1 MGDHYGELLFCLL
14 WLTLWLWDEPEIFLG
29 WLWSTLMTSLVYLTP
44 WLPDYLTPWL
54 PDSLTSLISIVPSQ
68 PTLWIWNQPKVFLGW
83 LWCTLMTF
91 LVYLGYPVL
100 QVSGQEPSM
109 SSKYPMKDT
118 LSWQPSVCSDWLC
131 GYGTSLKYFWGDSG
145 VIWCPV
151 WYVFGILSSKSLV
164 RIPQC
169 PQSLLLCSPIEI
181 ASFLF
186 VAAF

>member
-1 MGDHYGELLFCLL
+1 MSVHASMRPCVRDHYGKLIFCLL
-14 WLTLWLWDEPEIFLG
+14 WRTLWLLGQPNVFLG
-29 WLWSTLMTSLVYLTP
+29 WLWNTLMTSLVYL
-44 WLPDYLTPWL
+44 
-54 PDSLTSLISIVPSQ
+54 
-68 PTLWIWNQPKVFLGW
+68 
-83 LWCTLMTF
+83 
-91 LVYLGYPVL
+91 GYSVL

-118 LSWQPSVCSDWLC
+118 LSWQSSVCFDWLC

-145 VIWCPV
+145 VLWWPV
-151 WYVFGILSSKSLV
+151 WYIFGILSSKSLV